1 VRLICLR
8 SEGSRIG
15 RGLHGNFRAQRFDAQ
30 DVSNETAGRVASRG
44 AAQLSRRCA
53 SRGVGWCRGVAGA
66 LRELLAPNYCASCDV
81 PLEAGRLF
89 CASCG
94 PCPAP
99 PCAGSF
105 GFGWVGGTYAPPLS
119 IAITRFKF
127 SHRADLA
134 RPLAQL
140 LPWPLAGTEQA
151 DHVVPVPLHF
161 VRLVERGFNP
171 AGLLAQELC
180 RRVGARFSPELV
192 ERWRDTPQ
200 QSRLPARARRSN
212 VQAAFRASA
221 RARGAHVVLV
231 DDVVTTGST
240 LEACSRALYAAGV
253 LRVTVLAL
261 AASPAP

>member
-1 VRLICLR
+1 VPL
-8 SEGSRIG
+8 
-15 RGLHGNFRAQRFDAQ
+15 A
-30 DVSNETAGRVASRG
+30 
-44 AAQLSRRCA
+44 
-53 SRGVGWCRGVAGA
+53 AGA
-66 LRELLAPNYCASCDV
+66 L
-81 PLEAGRLF
+81 F
-89 CASCG
+89 CANCG

-105 GFGWVGGTYAPPLS
+105 GSGWVGGTYAPPLS

-140 LPWPLAGTEQA
+140 LPWPVDSAEPGL
-151 DHVVPVPLHF
+151 HVVPVPLHLA
-161 VRLVERGFNP
+161 RLVERGFNP
-171 AGLLAQELC
+171 AGLLARELC
-180 RRVGARFSPELV
+180 RRTGARFSPELI

-200 QSRLPARARRSN
+200 QSRLSAQARRIN

-221 RARGAHVVLV
+221 RARDAHVVLI